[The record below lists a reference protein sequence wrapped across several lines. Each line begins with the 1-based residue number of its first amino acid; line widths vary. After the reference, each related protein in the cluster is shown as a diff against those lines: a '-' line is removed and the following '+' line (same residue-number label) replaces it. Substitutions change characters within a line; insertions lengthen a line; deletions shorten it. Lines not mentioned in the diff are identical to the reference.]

1 MILTIIFH
9 NHQVKK
15 SQLGWS
21 WKTLDAAATLASS
34 SRSREGK
41 SNRTVSSR
49 MQQRLARS
57 RALQSNSRAQA
68 KDSRT
73 QEAATGSSSRVQG
86 NNSIKTLLIK
96 GTPVGSREQNKLQL
110 VVGPTWPTNSSR
122 GRNLKSQRSREI
134 EVRK

>member
-1 MILTIIFH
+1 M
-9 NHQVKK
+9 
-15 SQLGWS
+15 
-21 WKTLDAAATLASS
+21 LASS

-41 SNRTVSSR
+41 SMENQSRTVSSR
-49 MQQRLARS
+49 MQQRLASS

-73 QEAATGSSSRVQG
+73 QEAAATGSSSSRVQA

-96 GTPVGSREQNKLQL
+96 GRPVGSRERNKLQP

>member
-1 MILTIIFH
+1 M
-9 NHQVKK
+9 
-15 SQLGWS
+15 
-21 WKTLDAAATLASS
+21 LASS

-41 SNRTVSSR
+41 SMENQSRTVSSR
-49 MQQRLARS
+49 MQQRLASS

-73 QEAATGSSSRVQG
+73 QEAAATGSSSKVQA

-96 GTPVGSREQNKLQL
+96 GRPVGSRERNKLQL
-110 VVGPTWPTNSSR
+110 VVGQTWPTNSSR